1 MLQRWTIALVQVKSV
16 STSEKL
22 LNKIWQ
28 VIY

>member
-1 MLQRWTIALVQVKSV
+1 MLQRLTIALFQVKSV

-22 LNKIWQ
+22 QNKIWQ